1 MRRRPSKAATN
12 APPVDT
18 ARVTVHCTSA
28 SCGWSTQRRRE
39 TALERPCLRCGA
51 EVRLVDVGAGRP
63 RLPEDQ
69 RRVLLR
75 AWVLPATIS
84 WLDDLG
90 LTPAEYLDESAARH
104 RSG

>member
-1 MRRRPSKAATN
+1 MS
-12 APPVDT
+12 T
-18 ARVTVHCTSA
+18 ARVTVHCTST

-51 EVRLVDVGAGRP
+51 EVRLAEANAGRP

-75 AWVLPATIS
+75 AWVLPATLE
-84 WLDDLG
+84 WCEG
-90 LTPAEYLDESAARH
+90 LTVTPAEYLDAAAQRATPAPDD
-104 RSG
+104 